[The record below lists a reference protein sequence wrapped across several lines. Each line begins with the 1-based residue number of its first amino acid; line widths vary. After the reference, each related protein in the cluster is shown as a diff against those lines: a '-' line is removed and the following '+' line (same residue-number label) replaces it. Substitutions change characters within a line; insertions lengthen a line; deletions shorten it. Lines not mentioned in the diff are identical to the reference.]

1 MSCRYFYLAKK
12 LLQDLGAKIGDKWNK
27 KEIKQKNLKKST
39 EIEKAISLQK
49 NKYYNIIT
57 ITFIKNS
64 KNTEE
69 GKTC

>member
-1 MSCRYFYLAKK
+1 M
-12 LLQDLGAKIGDKWNK
+12 KIGDKWKK
-27 KEIKQKNLKKST
+27 KEIKQKNSKKST

-64 KNTEE
+64 KNTKE